1 MIWRLKRTTQCEK
14 CPWRV
19 DVDPHDI
26 PDGYSVEKH
35 RALVDTIAPPPGEQV
50 AGLFERRTIRVMSC
64 HEHGP
69 AEEVACIG
77 WLSNQMGP
85 GNNIGLRVKL
95 MDCENFRQ
103 LRTVGEQHRCF
114 EDTLPAGGS

>member
-1 MIWRLKRTTQCEK
+1 MTWKLKRTTQCAK

-26 PDGYSVEKH
+26 PDGYSVEQH
-35 RALVDTIAPPPGEQV
+35 RALVGTIAPPPGEQV
-50 AGLFERRTIRVMSC
+50 PGLFEARPIRVMSC
-64 HEHGP
+64 HEHTL
-69 AEEVACIG
+69 AEEVECIG

-85 GNNIGLRVKL
+85 GNNIQLRMKL

-103 LRTVGEQHRCF
+103 LQTVGEQHQRF
-114 EDTLPAGGS
+114 EDTLPADG